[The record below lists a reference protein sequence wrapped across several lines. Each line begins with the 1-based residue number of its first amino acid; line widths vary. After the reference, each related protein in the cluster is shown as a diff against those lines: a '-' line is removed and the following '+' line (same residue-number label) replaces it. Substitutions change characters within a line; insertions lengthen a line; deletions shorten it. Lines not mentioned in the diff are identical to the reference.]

1 AAAHIDETRRPGE
14 SAREYVMRMAREKA
28 QAAAGEGSV
37 ALAADTIVLVGGEGL
52 GKPRDRSDAERMLRI
67 LSGIEHRV
75 ITAVCVP
82 PRARVVETAV
92 KFAPLSEAQVRW
104 LAASGDGDDKAGAYA
119 VQGLAGAFVERID
132 GSITNVVGLP
142 PPETLQL
149 LEEAGPQRRGR
160 SPRRAAGRAP
170 GVGAG
175 AVQAGEGRRARAA
188 RAAGSERRPRGAE
201 GRRAAGGCAGA
212 AGTGAGAAGAR
223 VRGIDVHSAGAARSA
238 PILPPAPAAGN
249 GLRPS

>member
-1 AAAHIDETRRPGE
+1 MELVLCSASPRRREFLARLGVRFSVAPAHIDETRRPGE

-28 QAAAGEGSV
+28 QAAEGEGSV
-37 ALAADTIVLVGGEGL
+37 ALAADTIVLVGGEVL

-142 PPETLQL
+142 LLETLQM
-149 LEEAGPQRRGR
+149 LEEAG
-160 SPRRAAGRAP
+160 
-170 GVGAG
+170 V
-175 AVQAGEGRRARAA
+175 E
-188 RAAGSERRPRGAE
+188 
-201 GRRAAGGCAGA
+201 
-212 AGTGAGAAGAR
+212 
-223 VRGIDVHSAGAARSA
+223 
-238 PILPPAPAAGN
+238 LPW
-249 GLRPS
+249 R